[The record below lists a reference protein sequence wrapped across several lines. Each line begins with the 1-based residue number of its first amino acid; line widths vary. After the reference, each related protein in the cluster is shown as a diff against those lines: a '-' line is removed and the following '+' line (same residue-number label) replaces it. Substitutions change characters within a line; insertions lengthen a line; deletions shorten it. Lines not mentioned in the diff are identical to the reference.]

1 MSVSIRLKREGRK
14 NLPSYRIHVTETRSA
29 RDGASLENLGFYDP
43 RAATPEKRLQVDKE
57 RAHHWMKQGA
67 IVSDTVASLFR
78 QLKVIEGVTAKLPRE
93 RDGRKRKTATAA
105 RREASAKARA
115 ERKAA
120 RPAHRRKPKTP
131 EKKKQG

>member
-43 RAATPEKRLQVDKE
+43 RAATPEKRLAVDKE
-57 RAHHWMKQGA
+57 RALHWMKQGA
-67 IVSDTVASLFR
+67 ILSDTIASLFR
-78 QLKVIEGVTAKLPRE
+78 QAKVIEGITAKPARD
-93 RDGRKRKTATAA
+93 RDGRKKPTATAKGRA
-105 RREASAKARA
+105 AAKKMRA

-120 RPAHRRKPKTP
+120 RPAHRRKPKVE
-131 EKKKQG
+131 EKKK